1 MGYLHPLGEFV
12 DDDVEVPV
20 PTDSSGKGSHHVHL
34 PGSEGPSERNHLQRL
49 NRCVDLLD
57 GILEGSD
64 GILEGSRLV
73 KIVLKDITDQ
83 CTR

>member
-57 GILEGSD
+57 GILEGS
-64 GILEGSRLV
+64 RPV

-83 CTR
+83 RTR